1 LFGGARANVPGAAVF
16 GLENPVS
23 EELPNGSAAPEKAH
37 ESELAAAKEPVQAVA
52 EERADSD
59 SDDSPGDESAS
70 GGFAIDLPQYE
81 GPLDLLLDLIRKHKI
96 NIYDIPIHQITNQY
110 LGYLKQAQ
118 NLNIDLGGEFV
129 FMASTLILIKSK
141 TLLPV
146 DPTIPEDEQE
156 DPRDE
161 LVRQLLDHEKYVQA
175 AQMLREKRLFEE
187 NVWSNPP
194 SKAFLDDEPAG
205 VAADVFDLVKT
216 FEEVLERFKRRPV
229 YDVADEDVSVAS
241 RIEFIKNMLMSEDR
255 PVNLL
260 EVFERQPGVR
270 ALVATFLAVLE
281 LVKLQAVSLRQSEL
295 FGAIE
300 MRKHKMFDA
309 VFSEDGPLTSADS
322 EYR

>member
-1 LFGGARANVPGAAVF
+1 
-16 GLENPVS
+16 
-23 EELPNGSAAPEKAH
+23 
-37 ESELAAAKEPVQAVA
+37 
-52 EERADSD
+52 
-59 SDDSPGDESAS
+59 
-70 GGFAIDLPQYE
+70 
-81 GPLDLLLDLIRKHKI
+81 
-96 NIYDIPIHQITNQY
+96 
-110 LGYLKQAQ
+110 
-118 NLNIDLGGEFV
+118 
-129 FMASTLILIKSK
+129 LIKSK
-141 TLLPV
+141 TLLPK

-194 SKAFLDDEPAG
+194 AKAFLDGESAG
-205 VAADVFDLVKT
+205 VAADLFDLVKT
-216 FEEVLERFKRRPV
+216 FEQVLERFKKRPV
-229 YDVADEDVSVAS
+229 YDVTDEDVSVAS

-281 LVKLQAVSLRQSEL
+281 LVKLEAVALRQSEL

-309 VFSEDGPLTSADS
+309 VFSEGGPLTSADS

>member
-1 LFGGARANVPGAAVF
+1 M
-16 GLENPVS
+16 S
-23 EELPNGSAAPEKAH
+23 EELPNGSAEPDKAQ
-37 ESELAAAKEPVQAVA
+37 ESELAVANERAVA
-52 EERADSD
+52 EEVLDSD
-59 SDDSPGDESAS
+59 SDDSSGDESRP

-96 NIYDIPIHQITNQY
+96 NIYDIPIHQITSQY

-141 TLLPV
+141 TLLPK

-187 NVWSNPP
+187 NVWSNPQA
-194 SKAFLDDEPAG
+194 KAFLDDEPAG

-216 FEEVLERFKRRPV
+216 FEQVLERFKTRPV
-229 YDVADEDVSVAS
+229 YDVPDEEVSVAS

-281 LVKLQAVSLRQSEL
+281 LVKLQAVALRQSEL

-309 VFSEDGPLTSADS
+309 VFSEGGPLTSADS

>member
-1 LFGGARANVPGAAVF
+1 
-16 GLENPVS
+16 VS
-23 EELPNGSAAPEKAH
+23 EEFPNGSAEPEKVH
-37 ESELAAAKEPVQAVA
+37 ESDPAAAKEPVQAVA
-52 EERADSD
+52 EELTDSD
-59 SDDSPGDESAS
+59 SADSLGDESA

-110 LGYLKQAQ
+110 LDYLKQAQ

-141 TLLPV
+141 TLLPK

-194 SKAFLDDEPAG
+194 AKAFLDDDPAG

-216 FEEVLERFKRRPV
+216 FEDVLERFKKRPV
-229 YDVADEDVSVAS
+229 YEVNDEDVSVAS

-255 PVNLL
+255 PVDLL
-260 EVFERQPGVR
+260 DIFERQPGVR
-270 ALVATFLAVLE
+270 ALIATFLAVLE
-281 LVKLQAVSLRQSEL
+281 LVKLEAVVLRQAEL

>member
-1 LFGGARANVPGAAVF
+1 M
-16 GLENPVS
+16 S
-23 EELPNGSAAPEKAH
+23 EEFPNGSAEPEKVH
-37 ESELAAAKEPVQAVA
+37 ESDPAAAKEPVQAVA
-52 EERADSD
+52 EELTDSD
-59 SDDSPGDESAS
+59 SDDSLGDESA

-110 LGYLKQAQ
+110 LDYLKQAQ

-141 TLLPV
+141 TLLPK

-194 SKAFLDDEPAG
+194 AKAFLDDDPAG

-229 YDVADEDVSVAS
+229 YEVNDEDVSVAS

-255 PVNLL
+255 PVDLL
-260 EVFERQPGVR
+260 DVFERQPGVR
-270 ALVATFLAVLE
+270 ALIATFLAVLE
-281 LVKLQAVSLRQSEL
+281 LVKLEAVVLRQAEL

>member
-1 LFGGARANVPGAAVF
+1 VT
-16 GLENPVS
+16 
-23 EELPNGSAAPEKAH
+23 EEFPNGSAEPEKVH
-37 ESELAAAKEPVQAVA
+37 ESDPAAAKEPVQAVA
-52 EERADSD
+52 EELADSD
-59 SDDSPGDESAS
+59 SDDSLGDESA

-110 LGYLKQAQ
+110 LDYLKQAQ

-141 TLLPV
+141 TLLPK

-194 SKAFLDDEPAG
+194 ANAFLDDDPTG

-216 FEEVLERFKRRPV
+216 FEDVLERFKKRPV
-229 YDVADEDVSVAS
+229 YEVNDEDVSVAS

-255 PVNLL
+255 PVDLL
-260 EVFERQPGVR
+260 DVFERQPGVR
-270 ALVATFLAVLE
+270 ALIATFLAVLE
-281 LVKLQAVSLRQSEL
+281 LVKLEAVVLRQAEL

-300 MRKHKMFDA
+300 MSKHKMFDA

>member
-1 LFGGARANVPGAAVF
+1 
-16 GLENPVS
+16 VS
-23 EELPNGSAAPEKAH
+23 EEFPNGSAEPEKVH
-37 ESELAAAKEPVQAVA
+37 ESNPAAAKEPVQAVA
-52 EERADSD
+52 EELTDSD
-59 SDDSPGDESAS
+59 SADSLGDESA

-110 LGYLKQAQ
+110 LDYLKQAQ

-141 TLLPV
+141 TLLPK

-194 SKAFLDDEPAG
+194 AKAFLDDDPAG

-216 FEEVLERFKRRPV
+216 FEDVLERFKKRPV
-229 YDVADEDVSVAS
+229 YEVNDEDVSVAS

-255 PVNLL
+255 PVDLL
-260 EVFERQPGVR
+260 DIFERQPGVR
-270 ALVATFLAVLE
+270 ALIATFLAVLE
-281 LVKLQAVSLRQSEL
+281 LVKLEAVVLRQAEL

>member
-1 LFGGARANVPGAAVF
+1 
-16 GLENPVS
+16 VS
-23 EELPNGSAAPEKAH
+23 EELPNGSAEPETAQ
-37 ESELAAAKEPVQAVA
+37 ESELVAANESVRAVA
-52 EERADSD
+52 EEPLDSD
-59 SDDSPGDESAS
+59 SDDSLEDESTP

-96 NIYDIPIHQITNQY
+96 NIYDIPIHQITSQY

-118 NLNIDLGGEFV
+118 NLNIDLGGDFV

-141 TLLPV
+141 TLLPR

-194 SKAFLDDEPAG
+194 AKAFLDDEPAG

-216 FEEVLERFKRRPV
+216 FEQVLERFKSRPV
-229 YDVADEDVSVAS
+229 YNVSDEEVSVAS

-270 ALVATFLAVLE
+270 ALVETFLAVLE
-281 LVKLQAVSLRQSEL
+281 LVKLQAVTLRQSEL

-309 VFSEDGPLTSADS
+309 VFSEGGPLTSADS

>member
-1 LFGGARANVPGAAVF
+1 
-16 GLENPVS
+16 VS
-23 EELPNGSAAPEKAH
+23 EELPNGSAEPETAQ
-37 ESELAAAKEPVQAVA
+37 ESELVAANESVRAVA
-52 EERADSD
+52 EEPLDSD
-59 SDDSPGDESAS
+59 SDDSLEDESTP

-96 NIYDIPIHQITNQY
+96 NIYDIPIHQITSQY

-118 NLNIDLGGEFV
+118 NLNIDLGGDFV

-141 TLLPV
+141 TLLPR

-194 SKAFLDDEPAG
+194 AKAFLDDEPAG

-216 FEEVLERFKRRPV
+216 FEQVLERFKSRPV
-229 YDVADEDVSVAS
+229 YNVSDEEVSVAS

-281 LVKLQAVSLRQSEL
+281 LVKLQAVTLRQSEL

-309 VFSEDGPLTSADS
+309 VFSEGGPLTSADS